1 LTAIISDLQGKMQPT
16 VAIVDDEDALRE
28 AVVEYLNRQGLRT
41 LAAENALA
49 FRRLIETEKVDVIV
63 LDIAMPGEDGL
74 SLARWLREHHAI
86 GIILATAAGRQIDRI
101 VGLEIGADDYLVKP
115 YDLRELLARIRSIL
129 RRVKAV
135 TPAKARDQISAPG
148 QTLQIGNLVLDLAA
162 RRLISV
168 AGEAVDLT
176 AMEFDLLEVLAT
188 RPNRILSR
196 SQLLELAHS
205 RATADGDRSIDIR
218 ITRIRKKIE
227 PDPERPRFIR
237 TVRGEGY
244 VFVPGEA

>member
-1 LTAIISDLQGKMQPT
+1 MRPT
-16 VAIVDDEDALRE
+16 VAIVEDEEALRE
-28 AVVEYLNRQGLRT
+28 AVVEYLNMQGLRT
-41 LAAENALA
+41 LPAANAQA
-49 FRRLIETEKVDVIV
+49 FRTLIETEKIDAVV

-74 SLARWLREHHAI
+74 SLARWLRERHTI
-86 GIILATAAGRQIDRI
+86 GIIFATAAGRQIDRI

-129 RRVKAV
+129 RRVKPAA
-135 TPAKARDQISAPG
+135 PAKGPEQAAAAIK
-148 QTLQIGNLVLDLAA
+148 TLQIGDLLLDFAG
-162 RRLISV
+162 RRLVSA
-168 AGEAVDLT
+168 AGDAVDLT

-188 RPNRILSR
+188 RPNRVLSR

-205 RATADGDRSIDIR
+205 RAPGDGDGDRSIDIR

-244 VFVPGEA
+244 VFVPTGA

>member
-1 LTAIISDLQGKMQPT
+1 MQPT
-16 VAIVDDEDALRE
+16 VAIVEDEDALRE
-28 AVVEYLNRQGLRT
+28 AVVEYLNGQGLRT
-41 LAAENALA
+41 LAAPQALA
-49 FRRLIETEKVDVIV
+49 LRSLVAAETIDVVV

-74 SLARWLREHHAI
+74 SLARWLREHHPV

-101 VGLEIGADDYLVKP
+101 VGLEIGADDYVVKP
-115 YDLRELLARIRSIL
+115 YDLRELLARIRSLL
-129 RRVKAV
+129 RRMKSAS
-135 TPAKARDQISAPG
+135 PAKSQEPGAAPKK
-148 QTLQIGNLVLDLAA
+148 LQIGNLVLDFAG
-162 RRLISV
+162 RRLMSSG
-168 AGEAVDLT
+168 GEAVELT

-196 SQLLELAHS
+196 AQLLELAHS
-205 RATADGDRSIDIR
+205 RATGEGDRSIDIR

-244 VFVPGEA
+244 VFVPGEL

>member
-1 LTAIISDLQGKMQPT
+1 MQPT
-16 VAIVDDEDALRE
+16 VAIVEDEDALRE
-28 AVVEYLNRQGLRT
+28 AVLEYLNAQGLR
-41 LAAENALA
+41 AVGAENALA
-49 FRRLIETEKVDVIV
+49 FRRLIETETIDVVV

-74 SLARWLREHHAI
+74 SVARWLREHHAV

-101 VGLEIGADDYLVKP
+101 VGLEVGADDYVVKP
-115 YDLRELLARIRSIL
+115 YDLRELLARIRSL
-129 RRVKAV
+129 MRRMRSAQPTKAPEPGGA
-135 TPAKARDQISAPG
+135 TAKK
-148 QTLQIGNLVLDLAA
+148 LQIGNLVLDFAG
-162 RRLISV
+162 RRVIS
-168 AGEAVDLT
+168 GDGGAVELT

-196 SQLLELAHS
+196 AQLLELAHS
-205 RATADGDRSIDIR
+205 RATSDGDRSIDIR

-244 VFVPGEA
+244 VFVPGEP

>member
-1 LTAIISDLQGKMQPT
+1 MQPT
-16 VAIVDDEDALRE
+16 VAIVEDEEALRE

-41 LAAENALA
+41 LAAEHAQA
-49 FRRLIETEKVDVIV
+49 FRSLIETEKIDVVV

-129 RRVKAV
+129 RRVKSAA
-135 TPAKARDQISAPG
+135 PAKAQDQAAAPG
-148 QTLQIGNLVLDLAA
+148 KTLQIGDLMLDFTG
-162 RRLISV
+162 RRLVSA

-188 RPNRILSR
+188 RPNRVLSR
-196 SQLLELAHS
+196 SQLLELAHR
-205 RATADGDRSIDIR
+205 RAPGDGEGNRSIDIR

-244 VFVPGEA
+244 VFVPGGA

>member
-1 LTAIISDLQGKMQPT
+1 MQPT
-16 VAIVDDEDALRE
+16 VAIVDDEEALRE
-28 AVVEYLNRQGLRT
+28 AVVEYLNMQGLRAV
-41 LAAENALA
+41 AAANAQA
-49 FRRLIETEKVDVIV
+49 FRDLIEGEKIDVVV

-74 SLARWLREHHAI
+74 SLARWLRERHTI
-86 GIILATAAGRQIDRI
+86 GIIFATAAGRQIDRI
-101 VGLEIGADDYLVKP
+101 VGLEIGADDYIVKP

-129 RRVKAV
+129 RRVKSAAPV
-135 TPAKARDQISAPG
+135 KAQDQVAKTGKS
-148 QTLQIGNLVLDLAA
+148 LQIGDLMLDFAG
-162 RRLISV
+162 RRLVSA
-168 AGEAVDLT
+168 AGEAIDLT

-188 RPNRILSR
+188 RPNRVLSR

-205 RATADGDRSIDIR
+205 RVPGDGDRSIDIR

-244 VFVPGEA
+244 VFVPTGA